1 MKSCF
6 FRIVAIG
13 LSLVCL
19 VMAGCTQMP
28 TEKTGV
34 ADMRP
39 GISFRVEAEGNLSA
53 RVLVDGMDSGTVAD
67 YLAGQSALRILPG
80 NHRIQVV
87 SGGSILLDEKT
98 YIGDGVN
105 RSFLIK

>member
-1 MKSCF
+1 
-6 FRIVAIG
+6 
-13 LSLVCL
+13 
-19 VMAGCTQMP
+19 
-28 TEKTGV
+28 
-34 ADMRP
+34 
-39 GISFRVEAEGNLSA
+39 
-53 RVLVDGMDSGTVAD
+53 MDSGTVAD

>member
-1 MKSCF
+1 MKSYF

-19 VMAGCTQMP
+19 GMAGCTQMP

-39 GISFRVEAEGNLSA
+39 GISFRVEAEGNL
-53 RVLVDGMDSGTVAD
+53 
-67 YLAGQSALRILPG
+67 
-80 NHRIQVV
+80 
-87 SGGSILLDEKT
+87 
-98 YIGDGVN
+98 
-105 RSFLIK
+105 

>member
-1 MKSCF
+1 MKSYF

-19 VMAGCTQMP
+19 GMAGCTQMP
-28 TEKTGV
+28 GENRRGGY
-34 ADMRP
+34 ASCS
-39 GISFRVEAEGNLSA
+39 SFRVEAEGNLSA
-53 RVLVDGMDSGTVAD
+53 RVLVDGMDSEPSPD

-80 NHRIQVV
+80 NHHIQVV